1 MKTNE
6 CPVGARVISEECL
19 HQGFLGLSRVT
30 IEQPR
35 FDGGRQTVIREVV
48 KRRPVVVVHT
58 FDPAKQ
64 LVLLA
69 RQFRPGAFLVGDQRP
84 FLWEAPAGLMDEG
97 ELPLQAAARELFEE
111 TGLQAKSLELAL
123 TVYSSPGAC
132 TEMIHHLIAIV
143 DLDEGRC
150 WRGGVPEEHED
161 IELATVTLDD
171 AVSML
176 RNGEIRSEH
185 TAVGLLYL
193 ISKRASALGEGM
205 SSEGFGSNRQ
215 D

>member
-1 MKTNE
+1 MKTIE

-19 HQGFLGLSRVT
+19 YQGFLGLSRMT

-35 FDGGRQTVIREVV
+35 FDGGSQTVIREVV

-69 RQFRPGAFLVGDQRP
+69 RQFRSGALLAGDEQP
-84 FLWEAPAGLMDEG
+84 YLWEAPAGLMDEG
-97 ELPLQAAARELFEE
+97 ESPLQAAAWELFEE

-123 TVYSSPGAC
+123 TAYSSPGAC
-132 TEMIHHLIAIV
+132 TELVHHLMAVV
-143 DLDEGRC
+143 DLDEGVC
-150 WRGGVPEEHED
+150 WRGGSPAEHED
-161 IELATVTLDD
+161 IEVATVALND
-171 AVSML
+171 AVTML
-176 RNGEIRSEH
+176 RKGEVRSEH

-193 ISKRASALGEGM
+193 SLRKTSVGRE
-205 SSEGFGSNRQ
+205 ET
-215 D
+215 